1 MKRFWILMICLGVL
15 GLGTLQA
22 QNYKIG
28 YFDTQSVL
36 PKMPEYKKAQTE
48 MKTYA
53 KKLEDELKRMQQVFQ
68 KLYQDYQQNGPK
80 MSAAARKTAEAN
92 LQKKDAELRQFQQT
106 APGKIRKKEGDL
118 LKPIYTKVENAI
130 KAVAKEGNYN
140 FIFRRETSIYA
151 GKKFDVS
158 PLVLK
163 KMGLKAE

>member
-1 MKRFWILMICLGVL
+1 MKKFWILMICFAVL

-36 PKMPEYKKAQTE
+36 PKMPEYKKAQAD

-53 KKLEDELKRMQQVFQ
+53 KKLEDELKRKQQVFQ
-68 KLYQDYQQNGPK
+68 KLYQDYLAREK
-80 MSAAARKTAEAN
+80 SMSAAAKKVAQQN
-92 LQKKDAELRQFQQT
+92 LQKKNAEITQFRQT
-106 APGKIRKKEGDL
+106 APNNIRKKEGEL

-130 KAVAKEGNYN
+130 KAVSKEGNYN
-140 FIFRRETSIYA
+140 FVLRKETAIYA
-151 GKKFDVS
+151 GKKYDIS

>member
-1 MKRFWILMICLGVL
+1 MKKFWILMICFAVL

-28 YFDTQSVL
+28 YFDTQAVL
-36 PKMPEYKKAQTE
+36 PKMPEYKKAQAD
-48 MKTYA
+48 MKTFA

-68 KLYQDYQQNGPK
+68 KLYLDYQKRAPK
-80 MSAAARKTAEAN
+80 MSTAARQAAEQN
-92 LQKKDAELRQFQQT
+92 LQKKNAEITQFRQG
-106 APGKIRKKEGDL
+106 APGRIRKKEGEL

-130 KAVAKEGNYN
+130 KAVSKEGNYN
-140 FIFRRETSIYA
+140 FVLRKETAIYA
-151 GKKFDVS
+151 GKKYDIS

>member
-1 MKRFWILMICLGVL
+1 MKKFWILMICLGVL

-36 PKMPEYKKAQTE
+36 PKMPAYKKAQAE

-68 KLYQDYQQNGPK
+68 KLYQNYQQNGAK
-80 MSAAARKTAEAN
+80 MSAGARKSAETN

-106 APGKIRKKEGDL
+106 APGRIRKKEAEL
-118 LKPIYTKVENAI
+118 LKPIYTRVENAI
-130 KAVAKEGNYN
+130 KAVSKEGSYS
-140 FIFRRETSIYA
+140 FVLRRASSIYA
-151 GKKFDVS
+151 SKKHDIS